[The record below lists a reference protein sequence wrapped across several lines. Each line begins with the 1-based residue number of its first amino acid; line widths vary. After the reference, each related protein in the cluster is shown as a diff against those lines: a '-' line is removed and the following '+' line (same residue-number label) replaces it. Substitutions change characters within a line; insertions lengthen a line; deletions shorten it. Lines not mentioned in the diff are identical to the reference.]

1 MLEIKNVTKSFDRP
15 LFKEMSMTFQETGMY
30 VIVGKSG
37 SGKSTLLNIL
47 GGLDNEYQGV
57 IEIDGQDIRQ
67 IPHYIRKY
75 IGFIFQQFYLIEEMN
90 VKENVNLIS
99 YFKRI
104 MIFKKEYYLE
114 RLKIKD
120 LQRYKTAILS
130 GGQKQRV
137 AIYRGF
143 IAKHP
148 IILCDEPTGALDA
161 KNSEE
166 IFKIL
171 KQLSKEKLVIV
182 ISHDE
187 ILAKKYHDYLYE
199 IKDYQLK
206 LIHQNPITQR
216 KKQEEKTSKRSF
228 LQFILKELKMTWK
241 SSFVV
246 VQVLFLALLSIL
258 LTLSL
263 TQSTQKQIH
272 QQLEQ
277 IIPSTTI
284 MLKKKNNQMI
294 KMDDLKQIQHPAIQY
309 RFLQNDQVDFLG
321 ISFSKKYQTKK
332 TLYISD
338 YIQQPQKKI
347 QGRKIKNAQEII
359 LSKSTYEQLLYL
371 SHQKNLINKDVYLFF
386 EYQNRICFY
395 KVKIVGIEN
404 KKTLMETAY
413 FNEYAMSQMLKELY
427 QIEVGQTAFLQ
438 VKDKNILKDLKNKY
452 PLYQFKLANSSLSS
466 SIDEKFQ
473 QIEWILYCFSSLAV
487 VTACFLLGVVLYLMV
502 IKRKKYFAI
511 LQTLGASLWQM
522 ITLVLCQGLGISC
535 TAFIEAMIV
544 LKKLFIFANQLIQKS
559 ISDLMDEF
567 FVIQNNVLL
576 GVFIGVLILTLLCCL
591 IPIKKV
597 KQIEIIEALKS

>member
-104 MIFKKEYYLE
+104 MISKKEYYLE

-241 SSFVV
+241 SSFIV

-284 MLKKKNNQMI
+284 MLKKKNNQMF
-294 KMDDLKQIQHPAIQY
+294 KMDDLKQ
-309 RFLQNDQVDFLG
+309 
-321 ISFSKKYQTKK
+321 
-332 TLYISD
+332 
-338 YIQQPQKKI
+338 IQQPQKKI

-371 SHQKNLINKDVYLFF
+371 SHQKDLINKDVYLFF

-404 KKTLMETAY
+404 KKTLMETVY

>member
-1 MLEIKNVTKSFDRP
+1 MMK
-15 LFKEMSMTFQETGMY
+15 Y
-30 VIVGKSG
+30 
-37 SGKSTLLNIL
+37 LL
-47 GGLDNEYQGV
+47 
-57 IEIDGQDIRQ
+57 
-67 IPHYIRKY
+67 
-75 IGFIFQQFYLIEEMN
+75 
-90 VKENVNLIS
+90 
-99 YFKRI
+99 
-104 MIFKKEYYLE
+104 
-114 RLKIKD
+114 
-120 LQRYKTAILS
+120 
-130 GGQKQRV
+130 
-137 AIYRGF
+137 
-143 IAKHP
+143 
-148 IILCDEPTGALDA
+148 
-161 KNSEE
+161 
-166 IFKIL
+166 
-171 KQLSKEKLVIV
+171 
-182 ISHDE
+182 
-187 ILAKKYHDYLYE
+187 KKYHDYLYK

-241 SSFVV
+241 SSFIV

-395 KVKIVGIEN
+395 KIKIVGIEN
-404 KKTLMETAY
+404 KKTLMETVY
-413 FNEYAMSQMLKELY
+413 FNEYAMSQILKELY

-473 QIEWILYCFSSLAV
+473 QIEWILYCFSSLSV

-511 LQTLGASLWQM
+511 LQTLGASLRQM

-544 LKKLFIFANQLIQKS
+544 LKELFIFANQLIQKS
-559 ISDLMDEF
+559 ISDLMNEF

-576 GVFIGVLILTLLCCL
+576 VVFIGVLILTLLCCL

>member
-1 MLEIKNVTKSFDRP
+1 
-15 LFKEMSMTFQETGMY
+15 
-30 VIVGKSG
+30 
-37 SGKSTLLNIL
+37 
-47 GGLDNEYQGV
+47 
-57 IEIDGQDIRQ
+57 
-67 IPHYIRKY
+67 
-75 IGFIFQQFYLIEEMN
+75 
-90 VKENVNLIS
+90 
-99 YFKRI
+99 
-104 MIFKKEYYLE
+104 
-114 RLKIKD
+114 
-120 LQRYKTAILS
+120 
-130 GGQKQRV
+130 
-137 AIYRGF
+137 
-143 IAKHP
+143 
-148 IILCDEPTGALDA
+148 
-161 KNSEE
+161 
-166 IFKIL
+166 
-171 KQLSKEKLVIV
+171 
-182 ISHDE
+182 
-187 ILAKKYHDYLYE
+187 
-199 IKDYQLK
+199 
-206 LIHQNPITQR
+206 
-216 KKQEEKTSKRSF
+216 
-228 LQFILKELKMTWK
+228 MTWK
-241 SSFVV
+241 SSFIV

-371 SHQKNLINKDVYLFF
+371 SHQKDLINKDVYLFF

-404 KKTLMETAY
+404 KKTLMETVY

-487 VTACFLLGVVLYLMV
+487 VTACFLLGIVLYLMV

-522 ITLVLCQGLGISC
+522 ITFVLCQGLGISC

-576 GVFIGVLILTLLCCL
+576 GVFIGVLILTFLCCL

>member
-1 MLEIKNVTKSFDRP
+1 M
-15 LFKEMSMTFQETGMY
+15 
-30 VIVGKSG
+30 
-37 SGKSTLLNIL
+37 
-47 GGLDNEYQGV
+47 
-57 IEIDGQDIRQ
+57 
-67 IPHYIRKY
+67 
-75 IGFIFQQFYLIEEMN
+75 
-90 VKENVNLIS
+90 
-99 YFKRI
+99 
-104 MIFKKEYYLE
+104 
-114 RLKIKD
+114 
-120 LQRYKTAILS
+120 
-130 GGQKQRV
+130 
-137 AIYRGF
+137 
-143 IAKHP
+143 
-148 IILCDEPTGALDA
+148 
-161 KNSEE
+161 
-166 IFKIL
+166 
-171 KQLSKEKLVIV
+171 IV

-241 SSFVV
+241 SSFIV

-395 KVKIVGIEN
+395 KIKIVGIEN
-404 KKTLMETAY
+404 KKTLMETVY
-413 FNEYAMSQMLKELY
+413 FNEYAMSQILKELY

-473 QIEWILYCFSSLAV
+473 QIEWILYCFSSLSV

-544 LKKLFIFANQLIQKS
+544 LKELFIFANQLIQKS

-576 GVFIGVLILTLLCCL
+576 GVFIGVIILTLLCCL

>member
-1 MLEIKNVTKSFDRP
+1 M
-15 LFKEMSMTFQETGMY
+15 
-30 VIVGKSG
+30 
-37 SGKSTLLNIL
+37 
-47 GGLDNEYQGV
+47 
-57 IEIDGQDIRQ
+57 
-67 IPHYIRKY
+67 
-75 IGFIFQQFYLIEEMN
+75 
-90 VKENVNLIS
+90 
-99 YFKRI
+99 
-104 MIFKKEYYLE
+104 
-114 RLKIKD
+114 
-120 LQRYKTAILS
+120 
-130 GGQKQRV
+130 
-137 AIYRGF
+137 
-143 IAKHP
+143 
-148 IILCDEPTGALDA
+148 
-161 KNSEE
+161 
-166 IFKIL
+166 
-171 KQLSKEKLVIV
+171 IV

-241 SSFVV
+241 SSFIV

-371 SHQKNLINKDVYLFF
+371 SHQKDLINKDVYLFF

-404 KKTLMETAY
+404 KKTLMETVY

-452 PLYQFKLANSSLSS
+452 PLYQLKLANSSLSS